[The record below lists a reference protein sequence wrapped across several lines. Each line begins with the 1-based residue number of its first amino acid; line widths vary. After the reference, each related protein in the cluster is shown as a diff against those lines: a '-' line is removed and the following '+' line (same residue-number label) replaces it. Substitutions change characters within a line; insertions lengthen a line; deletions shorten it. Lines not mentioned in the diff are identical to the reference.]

1 MSQPIEGIF
10 LQTKLA
16 QETGETKTA
25 GENGRH
31 FTTPPPTPNKITSD
45 EQAQKFHIDET
56 SLTRSN

>member
-31 FTTPPPTPNKITSD
+31 FTTPPPHPQQDNIWRTSTEIPHWWD
-45 EQAQKFHIDET
+45 FTDQI
-56 SLTRSN
+56 